1 MESKEVGELIDQANR
16 TISFLNGFVNKRITE
31 NKNLNIKTDA
41 IKQSFLEMAI
51 WSEDE
56 INNKNTTDLI
66 TSLFTGKAARL
77 SELTSLIYHTI
88 ESCASVMRHINQ
100 NNNTAAIAAL
110 ASANYHMG
118 RCVGNWEMFMKFDS
132 IKHGVEKREDQIDKM
147 EFQKWAQDENIIID
161 RITDLWDIQS
171 INPEWLAY
179 SKVILKNWY
188 KEAQPN
194 VKLKSGRPK

>member
-1 MESKEVGELIDQANR
+1 
-16 TISFLNGFVNKRITE
+16 
-31 NKNLNIKTDA
+31 
-41 IKQSFLEMAI
+41 
-51 WSEDE
+51 
-56 INNKNTTDLI
+56 
-66 TSLFTGKAARL
+66 
-77 SELTSLIYHTI
+77 
-88 ESCASVMRHINQ
+88 MRHINQ

>member
-41 IKQSFLEMAI
+41 IKQSFLEMAS

-77 SELTSLIYHTI
+77 SELTSLIY
-88 ESCASVMRHINQ
+88 
-100 NNNTAAIAAL
+100 L
-110 ASANYHMG
+110 
-118 RCVGNWEMFMKFDS
+118 
-132 IKHGVEKREDQIDKM
+132 
-147 EFQKWAQDENIIID
+147 
-161 RITDLWDIQS
+161 
-171 INPEWLAY
+171 
-179 SKVILKNWY
+179 
-188 KEAQPN
+188 
-194 VKLKSGRPK
+194 